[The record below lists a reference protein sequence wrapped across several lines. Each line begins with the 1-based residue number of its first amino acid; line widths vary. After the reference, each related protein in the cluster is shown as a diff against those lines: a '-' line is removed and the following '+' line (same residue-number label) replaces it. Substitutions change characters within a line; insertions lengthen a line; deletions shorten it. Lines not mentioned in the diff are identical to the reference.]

1 MGFNLS
7 ARSLQRLEG
16 VHPRLVDVVEL
27 AIQRTAVD
35 FTVVE
40 GLRTAERQRELVA
53 KGASQTQNSLHLVQ
67 PDGYGRAVDLAPLV
81 GGAIPW
87 DNWEAFRQLADIVKA
102 CAAELGVPV
111 EWGGDW
117 KTLRTARISR
127 SRAAGRRRHDRR
139 RREAAGRAGRLAR
152 LRGGHHRGCRSGLD
166 CAGLAV
172 RR

>member
-1 MGFNLS
+1 MSQFRLS

-16 VHPRLVDVVEL
+16 VHPQLVEIVKL
-27 AIQRTAVD
+27 AIRRTPVD

-53 KGASQTQNSLHLVQ
+53 KGASQTQNSLHLKQ
-67 PDGYGRAVDLAPLV
+67 PDGYGHAVDLAPLV

-87 DNWEAFRQLADIVKA
+87 DRWEEFRRLADVVKA

-117 KTLRTARISR
+117 KTLKDGPHFQIPR
-127 SRAAGRRRHDRR
+127 DWK
-139 RREAAGRAGRLAR
+139 GRA
-152 LRGGHHRGCRSGLD
+152 
-166 CAGLAV
+166 
-172 RR
+172 